1 MLYNG
6 KDFSGLS
13 VWAGQLVT
21 HFTCI
26 MLYNR
31 EMKYIS
37 QLFFLL
43 QPASASPASLAAAS
57 QGAHASPHTFT
68 WAGARPW
75 THVGDKKPV
84 VLH

>member
-1 MLYNG
+1 
-6 KDFSGLS
+6 
-13 VWAGQLVT
+13 
-21 HFTCI
+21 
-26 MLYNR
+26 
-31 EMKYIS
+31 MKYIS
-37 QLFFLL
+37 QMFFLL
-43 QPASASPASLAAAS
+43 QPASASPACLAAAS